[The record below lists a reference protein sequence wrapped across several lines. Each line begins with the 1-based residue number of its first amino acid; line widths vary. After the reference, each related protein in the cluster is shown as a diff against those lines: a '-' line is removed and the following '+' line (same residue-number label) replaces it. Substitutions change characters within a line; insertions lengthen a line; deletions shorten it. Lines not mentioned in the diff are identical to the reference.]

1 MFSTWNLANALKFE
15 MLCEVRNVSAK
26 GNCHRYVCLHIAK
39 WYTFTKCMSQ
49 IWISL
54 QNIHLTYTADVFRLI
69 SFKPI
74 RFSFQSDINISMCLT
89 QMWSESTYWSVI
101 EARTRIIES
110 GIFYTPLFSKQMDFC
125 SEKGAFVSV
134 TVHLKALPGSS
145 WAWSCFIFSL
155 FFFYSLFTGEVA
167 SYSWVNPVLWFVSH
181 LWWGGQRVASF
192 PHPITQRRS
201 PSSSFNVSALP
212 VWHQEYH
219 GLLLANLSHHSGEL
233 IEITAVEVLGL
244 P

>member
-1 MFSTWNLANALKFE
+1 
-15 MLCEVRNVSAK
+15 
-26 GNCHRYVCLHIAK
+26 
-39 WYTFTKCMSQ
+39 
-49 IWISL
+49 
-54 QNIHLTYTADVFRLI
+54 
-69 SFKPI
+69 
-74 RFSFQSDINISMCLT
+74 MCL
-89 QMWSESTYWSVI
+89 ESTYWSVI
-101 EARTRIIES
+101 EGRTRITES

-145 WAWSCFIFSL
+145 WVWSCFVFVFLS
-155 FFFYSLFTGEVA
+155 FFLFYSLFTGEVA

-181 LWWGGQRVASF
+181 LWWGGQRVTSF
-192 PHPITQRRS
+192 PHPITQ
-201 PSSSFNVSALP
+201 SFNVSALS

-233 IEITAVEVLGL
+233 IEITVVEVLGL